1 VSGIPARSRAVP
13 ILLWLSLAWCLLL
26 IAASIWLPVYTLN
39 TNTVGVQPRV
49 SIWTEFGLAGLIPAV
64 IAIVIA
70 ITEVSLLLPAR
81 GVVRNARVIAA
92 RALGL
97 AVGAAAF
104 VGLAF
109 LHLEGLLFVVFASL
123 LVAAS
128 WAAPMAS
135 ARPQR
140 LAASFVP

>member
-1 VSGIPARSRAVP
+1 
-13 ILLWLSLAWCLLL
+13 LL

-70 ITEVSLLLPAR
+70 ITEVSLLLPDR

-92 RALGL
+92 RTLGL
-97 AVGAAAF
+97 AVAAAAF

>member
-1 VSGIPARSRAVP
+1 VSGNPARSRAVP
-13 ILLWLSLAWCLLL
+13 ILLWLSPAWGLLL

-49 SIWTEFGLAGLIPAV
+49 SIWTEFGLAGLTPAV

-70 ITEVSLLLPAR
+70 ITEVSLLLPDR

-92 RALGL
+92 RTLGL
-97 AVGAAAF
+97 AVAAAAF

-128 WAAPMAS
+128 RAAPMAS